1 MSRLYSAA
9 VAGLMM
15 VLIGWLTGS
24 VLIALVAG
32 GIAFALARG
41 GKL

>member
-1 MSRLYSAA
+1 MSRLYSAG
-9 VAGLMM
+9 VATASM

-24 VLIALVAG
+24 VVIALIAG
-32 GIAFALARG
+32 GVTFALARG